1 MTLLR
6 PAALACL
13 PAVFFALGCATT
25 PPARRFD
32 FFAAQ
37 AGADPWRGK
46 VVEWQERERR
56 DRIEDIRVDPESPT
70 VQAAKETG
78 LLHAKLGAFEAE
90 ERRVLAARIVAFSQV
105 EARRHYRHDA
115 SRSPEDDHWPTAR
128 ELLEQNGD
136 DCDGMD
142 LTAYQMMRE
151 FGFSQDEVYR
161 AIIRRD
167 RDGRNHMVTLW
178 FEDPRDPWVLDAT
191 GAMSRGLARLSKLP
205 GWTPRRIFND
215 HRQFGVVETS
225 SGPLAR
231 H

>member
-13 PAVFFALGCATT
+13 PAVLVALGCATT
-25 PPARRFD
+25 PPARHFD

-37 AGADPWRGK
+37 AGGDPWQQK
-46 VVEWQERERR
+46 VVDWQERERR
-56 DRIEDIRVDPESPT
+56 DRIEDIQVDPESPT
-70 VQAAKETG
+70 IQAAKATG
-78 LLHAKLGAFEAE
+78 MLHAKLGAFEAE
-90 ERRVLAARIVAFSQV
+90 ERRVLAARIVAFSQI

-115 SRSPEDDHWPTAR
+115 SRAAEDDHWPTAR
-128 ELLEQNGD
+128 ELLVQNGD

-151 FGFSQDEVYR
+151 FGFSQDDVYR
-161 AIIRRD
+161 AIVRRD

-191 GAMSRGLARLSKLP
+191 GAMSRGMARLSKLP

-225 SGPLAR
+225 GGPLAR
-231 H
+231 Q

>member
-1 MTLLR
+1 MNPLR
-6 PAALACL
+6 PAGWAIL
-13 PAVFFALGCATT
+13 PAVLLALGCATA

-32 FFAAQ
+32 FFATQGA
-37 AGADPWRGK
+37 ADPWPEK
-46 VVEWQERERR
+46 VSEWQERERR

-70 VQAAKETG
+70 VQEANRTG

-90 ERRVLAARIVAFSQV
+90 ERRVLAGRIVAFSQV
-105 EARRHYRHDA
+105 EARRHYRHDP
-115 SRSPEDDHWPTAR
+115 SRSAEDDHWPTAR
-128 ELLEQNGD
+128 ELLETNGD

-161 AIIRRD
+161 AIVRRD

-191 GAMSRGLARLSKLP
+191 GAMTRGLARLSKLP

-225 SGPLAR
+225 GGSLAR